1 MATRTSLK
9 DEELVSDPMGFHEFT
24 CLWPSD
30 HLCSYTLGIQQF
42 WADSVNETDRYYS
55 IQFSTLGE
63 AKVQTRGK
71 PKSHVGVRDHS
82 CQGFMVSLVLCFP
95 KKPECWG
102 KAQIQ
107 HSGHGCA
114 PWMTRS
120 T

>member
-82 CQGFMVSLVLCFP
+82 CQGFMVSLVLSVSL
-95 KKPECWG
+95 KSLNAGARLKSS
-102 KAQIQ
+102 IQ
-107 HSGHGCA
+107 VMDVLLA
-114 PWMTRS
+114 
-120 T
+120 

>member
-55 IQFSTLGE
+55 IQFSTVGE
-63 AKVQTRGK
+63 AKLARAEDPLCAGPLQL
-71 PKSHVGVRDHS
+71 P
-82 CQGFMVSLVLCFP
+82 FVST
-95 KKPECWG
+95 
-102 KAQIQ
+102 
-107 HSGHGCA
+107 CA
-114 PWMTRS
+114 AAYVSVSP
-120 T
+120 